1 MEYFRTFLNEIEFSR
16 EFLMMMMMMMM
27 MRKIEKFLH
36 RFFQAFMV
44 PLFLSL
50 EPFAFFP
57 LAAARQK
64 ADYRYRVLH
73 GTFNTKLLN

>member
-16 EFLMMMMMMMM
+16 EFLMMMMMMM
-27 MRKIEKFLH
+27 RKKIEKFLD
-36 RFFQAFMV
+36 RYFQAFMV

-64 ADYRYRVLH
+64 ADYRYGVLH
-73 GTFNTKLLN
+73 RTFNTKLHN

>member
-16 EFLMMMMMMMM
+16 EFLMMMMM

-57 LAAARQK
+57 LQQRGRK
-64 ADYRYRVLH
+64 PIT
-73 GTFNTKLLN
+73 GTGS

>member
-1 MEYFRTFLNEIEFSR
+1 
-16 EFLMMMMMMMM
+16 
-27 MRKIEKFLH
+27 
-36 RFFQAFMV
+36 MV

-64 ADYRYRVLH
+64 ADYRYKVLD

>member
-16 EFLMMMMMMMM
+16 EFLMMMM

-64 ADYRYRVLH
+64 ADYRYKVLH